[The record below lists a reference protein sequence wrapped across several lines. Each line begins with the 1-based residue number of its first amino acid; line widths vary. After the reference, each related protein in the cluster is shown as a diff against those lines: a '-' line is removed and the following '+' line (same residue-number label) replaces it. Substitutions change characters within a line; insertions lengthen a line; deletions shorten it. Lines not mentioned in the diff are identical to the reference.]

1 MINEELYSI
10 LKIFNKL
17 INYTISVTDWSP
29 QYLRVYI
36 SKVKTISNL
45 SSSSGRLKICWKWY
59 LWRFLFRF
67 WRFLFR
73 KYISLWY
80 SQSFIS
86 TKQYCV
92 RIHKNI
98 ENSKRTT
105 NFSHWICWF
114 LFTYEDFYSN
124 LKIFI
129 QNIHITTILSLVFIY
144 WAYCIRIYNNTEN
157 PNRTTNSIH
166 WMYLLIMYE

>member
-10 LKIFNKL
+10 LKILNKL

-36 SKVKTISNL
+36 SKVKTIPNL
-45 SSSSGRLKICWKWY
+45 SSSPGRFKICWKWY
-59 LWRFLFRF
+59 LWRFLFRV

-129 QNIHITTILSLVFIY
+129 EAYRYKLLRAIIILSRTEIISQFWFRNVF
-144 WAYCIRIYNNTEN
+144 WNN
-157 PNRTTNSIH
+157 I
-166 WMYLLIMYE
+166 